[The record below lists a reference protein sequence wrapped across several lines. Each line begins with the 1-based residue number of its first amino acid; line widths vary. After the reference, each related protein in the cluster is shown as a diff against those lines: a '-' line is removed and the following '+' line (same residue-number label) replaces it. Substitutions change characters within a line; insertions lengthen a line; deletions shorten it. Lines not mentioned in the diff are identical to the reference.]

1 MEEGRRI
8 IAHGGWRFP
17 WRGLDGNDIYR
28 GLVVAVVEEIAGVN
42 GF

>member
-17 WRGLDGNDIYR
+17 WRGLDGDDVLGR
-28 GLVVAVVEEIAGVN
+28 LVVAVVEEIAGVN
-42 GF
+42 EF